1 MDEGRL
7 DVHVWKLSAV
17 SGGLSGDQR
26 RNETVP
32 LVPRSPSANV
42 FLPSR
47 LQNHIKSLRAAGG
60 AAALIKPEF
69 TKLVFQQQREMEAR
83 WDDGRRD
90 GADNEVSI
98 GKLHPRS
105 SCLGPAQTDAFDQT
119 RLS

>member
-7 DVHVWKLSAV
+7 GVHVWKLSAI
-17 SGGLSGDQR
+17 SGGLSGDQ
-26 RNETVP
+26 TVP
-32 LVPRSPSANV
+32 LVLRRPSANV

-47 LQNHIKSLRAAGG
+47 LQNHVKSLRAAGG

-83 WDDGRRD
+83 WDD
-90 GADNEVSI
+90 ADNEVSI

-105 SCLGPAQTDAFDQT
+105 SCLGPAQTHAFDQT
-119 RLS
+119 FLISSAC